1 VEPCCYFINDGNR
14 GSLCNGSVSTNI
26 RSDDTEVIVM
36 VEDHRKKLK
45 EYKQDES
52 KKPKYVNDDT
62 GTCDLCGE
70 WSSKLIDEVC
80 APCRTQWKIK

>member
-1 VEPCCYFINDGNR
+1 
-14 GSLCNGSVSTNI
+14 
-26 RSDDTEVIVM
+26 M

-52 KKPKYVNDDT
+52 KRPRHEDESSGD
-62 GTCDLCGE
+62 CDLCGE

-80 APCRTQWKIK
+80 PPCRSKWKIR